1 MIRAGRPLSVL
12 AALLLAAPL
21 AAQAAPIVAQGPAFP
36 TPHGPS
42 GFSFSGPIDDMGM
55 TGGLELTLS
64 GFDFGT
70 GRAFWWGPTK
80 DMFST
85 GPGVGAALDGAI
97 DSAGESLTYVGG
109 GVWTGTST
117 IDLVVGGPTSVDVRY
132 TATIVMNGSAFF
144 DASEISASTSVTPAV
159 SEITGD
165 PFKVNHLMEARFTSV
180 GGAYTPLIE
189 FFEAQTTASG
199 NTVMSVQGGLYYTPE
214 PTTFL
219 MLGLGMA
226 GLAGMGSRRRAA

>member
-1 MIRAGRPLSVL
+1 MTHAGRLLFVL
-12 AALLLAAPL
+12 AALLLTAPL
-21 AAQAAPIVAQGPAFP
+21 AAQAAPIVAQGPVFP

-42 GFSFSGPIDDMGM
+42 GFSFSGPIDDMGQ

-80 DMFST
+80 DLFAT

-109 GVWTGTST
+109 GIWTGTST

-199 NTVMSVQGGLYYTPE
+199 GTVMSVQGGLYYTPE
-214 PTTFL
+214 PSTFL
-219 MLGLGMA
+219 MLGFGIA